1 MEAFRLARKKY
12 ATPLSGKGAALKGG
26 RWNSIGV
33 EMLYLASN
41 RSLAMAEVAVH
52 LTLATIPPDLV
63 MVTVAI
69 PDDISMKNITVS
81 KLPANWNEF
90 PYPAATRKVGDDFV
104 REGKACILKIP
115 SAVTKGD
122 HNLLV
127 NPHHAE
133 FKRLRV
139 SSIEPFPLDRR
150 IFK

>member
-1 MEAFRLARKKY
+1 MEAFRLARRKY
-12 ATPLSGKGAALKGG
+12 ATPLSGIGAALKGG

-52 LTLATIPPDLV
+52 LTLATVPSDLV

-69 PDDISMKNITVS
+69 PDDISMKTVAMS
-81 KLPANWNEF
+81 RLPTNWNEF
-90 PYPAATRKVGDDFV
+90 PYPAVARKVGDDFV

-115 SAVTKGD
+115 SAVTMGD

-133 FKRLRV
+133 FKRLKA
-139 SSIEPFPLDRR
+139 SSIDPFPLDRR